1 MRDQHRHVGRSGGK
15 LTSLGIYLIGSNW
28 SVLYLRRIRYY
39 PCFSAGTRVSISGW
53 KREENSVYFRS
64 IS

>member
-1 MRDQHRHVGRSGGK
+1 MRDQHRHVWRRKTHVSRHLPDWLELVRIIPTVNSILLPRS
-15 LTSLGIYLIGSNW
+15 
-28 SVLYLRRIRYY
+28 
-39 PCFSAGTRVSISGW
+39 SAGTRVSISGW